1 MKKDELENPGK
12 AILTEKG
19 KKMIQ
24 PRLRGWHQ
32 DLLHFATDFPYTSK
46 IPREMHRPYPR
57 TI

>member
-1 MKKDELENPGK
+1 MKNDELEKPEK

-32 DLLHFATDFPYTSK
+32 DLLHFATDFPHTSR
-46 IPREMHRPYPR
+46 IPPAMHRTYPR